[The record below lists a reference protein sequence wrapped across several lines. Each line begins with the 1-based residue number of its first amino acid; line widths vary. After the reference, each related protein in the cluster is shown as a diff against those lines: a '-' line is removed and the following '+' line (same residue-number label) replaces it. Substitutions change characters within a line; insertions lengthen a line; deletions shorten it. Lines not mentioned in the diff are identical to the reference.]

1 MEISERDELIA
12 KLISEGNS
20 LSDIQKILKNEHD
33 IQLTYMDLRMISS
46 DLEVN
51 WDKIDASRVKP
62 QDKIVDPNKAEDKG
76 ELGNEGASGTVVTV
90 SKIVR
95 PGAVMSGDVR
105 FKSGAT
111 AEWQLDQSG
120 RLGLNPTGDSE
131 KPTEEDIQ
139 DFQTEL
145 QKALQGKM

>member
-1 MEISERDELIA
+1 MEISERNILIA

-20 LSDIQKILKNEHD
+20 LSEIQKILKNDHE

-46 DLEVN
+46 DLEVS
-51 WDKIDASRVKP
+51 WEKIDALNVKK
-62 QDKIVDPNKAEDKG
+62 QDKILDPNKATDNG
-76 ELGNEGASGTVVTV
+76 DLGDQSASGTVVSV
-90 SKIVR
+90 NKVVR
-95 PGAVMSGDVR
+95 PGAVMSGDVK

-111 AEWQLDQSG
+111 AEWQLDQLG

-131 KPTEEDIQ
+131 KPTEEDVQ

-145 QKALQGKM
+145 QKSLQGKM